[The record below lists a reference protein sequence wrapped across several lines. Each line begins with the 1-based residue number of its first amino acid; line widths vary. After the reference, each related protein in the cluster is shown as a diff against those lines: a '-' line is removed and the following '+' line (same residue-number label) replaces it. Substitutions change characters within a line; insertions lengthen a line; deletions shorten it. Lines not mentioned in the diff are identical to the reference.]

1 MERFREKRGISKE
14 RAIELENQLLSVGD
28 LNEAEKEYLEEYQEI
43 LNEGE
48 ITEKERRI
56 LDRMANRAGISE
68 DRIKELE
75 KFV

>member
-1 MERFREKRGISKE
+1 
-14 RAIELENQLLSVGD
+14 